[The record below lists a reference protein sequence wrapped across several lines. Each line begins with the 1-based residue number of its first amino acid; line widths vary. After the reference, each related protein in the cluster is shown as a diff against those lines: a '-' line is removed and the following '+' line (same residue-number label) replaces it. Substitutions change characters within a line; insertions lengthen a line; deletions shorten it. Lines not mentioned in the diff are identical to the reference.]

1 VTVDAPRVLP
11 PLEPI
16 RERFFETG
24 DGLEAV
30 RQRADAVDQAVVRLF
45 QQVIAKENS
54 PGLAL
59 AAVGGY
65 GRRQLFPS
73 SDVDLLFLVEKPT
86 AVNAA
91 RDKPQLPSAEELAV
105 LRRDAKIA
113 AFLRNEPA

>member
-1 VTVDAPRVLP
+1 MTVDAPRVLP
-11 PLEPI
+11 PQESI
-16 RERFFETG
+16 RERFFETS

-45 QQVIAKENS
+45 QQVFADGNAS
-54 PGLAL
+54 GLAL

-86 AVNAA
+86 AANAA
-91 RDKPQLPSAEELAV
+91 RDN
-105 LRRDAKIA
+105 IA
-113 AFLRNEPA
+113 IFLR